1 MTEDVPGET
10 MLPAA
15 FRRSG
20 LTLREAWI
28 RYLSLGGNADEVSV
42 AAQLEEVLDL
52 SVGDY
57 NVLAH
62 ALNEALDEITDR
74 GPRVAQLPVGSAE
87 IRPGP
92 VADRRRAGSAGC
104 AGGRPTAD
112 GCGCSPGCAG
122 ACCSPS
128 APAVSDVHI
137 GLPPGR

>member
-28 RYLSLGGNADEVSV
+28 RYLALGGNADEVSV

-52 SVGDY
+52 SAGDY

-62 ALNEALDEITDR
+62 ALNEALDEISDH
-74 GPRVAQLPVGSAE
+74 GPRVPQLPVGSAE

-104 AGGRPTAD
+104 PGGRPTAD
-112 GCGCSPGCAG
+112 GCGCALGCAG

-128 APAVSDVHI
+128 APAAPDVHI
-137 GLPPGR
+137 GPPPGR